1 MIRQLLVAAALAVS
15 APTAVTAQA
24 TPAAPS
30 AAAVAKAHE
39 LMVTMH
45 TEELT
50 KRTVDGQLKAL
61 TGGLTNQLIS
71 SGQIPQGMAQDPEF
85 RAIVQRYLD
94 AVSTKVSATLG
105 ASMPQI
111 IEIMTRVYASNFTIA
126 EMDDMLVFYRS
137 KTGQAVLAKLPEVT
151 TQASLATRDLTMGP
165 AMKAAQEA
173 LPQFLSE
180 LKAWADKHPQA
191 GGTKQ

>member
-61 TGGLTNQLIS
+61 TGGLTN
-71 SGQIPQGMAQDPEF
+71 
-85 RAIVQRYLD
+85 
-94 AVSTKVSATLG
+94 
-105 ASMPQI
+105 
-111 IEIMTRVYASNFTIA
+111 
-126 EMDDMLVFYRS
+126 
-137 KTGQAVLAKLPEVT
+137 
-151 TQASLATRDLTMGP
+151 
-165 AMKAAQEA
+165 
-173 LPQFLSE
+173 
-180 LKAWADKHPQA
+180 
-191 GGTKQ
+191 

>member
-71 SGQIPQGMAQDPEF
+71 SGQIPQAMAQDPEF

-111 IEIMTRVYASNFTIA
+111 IEIMTRVYASNFTIP

-180 LKAWADKHPQA
+180 LKAWTDKHPQA